1 MKFLPFDSF
10 ALGGHGGGSDG
21 GEHGKIEPTG
31 GIKKKNVFSLWALRE
46 WAKLFPILK
55 FETD

>member
-31 GIKKKNVFSLWALRE
+31 GIKKKNVFSL
-46 WAKLFPILK
+46 
-55 FETD
+55 